1 MERADQFP
9 FGLESN
15 IELFDLYG
23 IDLPFLVNS
32 LPSTDIRSKL
42 SSLPS
47 LGDFDINENY
57 IHSVNSHY
65 FNVSEI
71 SMLKVTNQDQDQLH
85 SLISNLKIP
94 FDLIGI
100 TKTRQQKDTNFLTN
114 VNINGHNLHAQ
125 PSKNHAGGAAIYI
138 RSDIDYKVRDEL
150 MHLGMILNQ
159 YG

>member
-23 IDLPFLVNS
+23 IDLPSLVNS

-42 SSLPS
+42 PNLPS
-47 LGDFDINENY
+47 LGNFDIDENY

-65 FNVSEI
+65 YNVSDI
-71 SMLKVTNQDQDQLH
+71 SKLKVTNQDLSLFHMNSRSFTLHFDQLH

-94 FDLIGI
+94 FDVIGI
-100 TKTRQQKDTNFLTN
+100 TETRQQNDMNFPTN
-114 VNINGHNLHAQ
+114 VNISGYNLHA
-125 PSKNHAGGAAIYI
+125 
-138 RSDIDYKVRDEL
+138 
-150 MHLGMILNQ
+150 
-159 YG
+159 